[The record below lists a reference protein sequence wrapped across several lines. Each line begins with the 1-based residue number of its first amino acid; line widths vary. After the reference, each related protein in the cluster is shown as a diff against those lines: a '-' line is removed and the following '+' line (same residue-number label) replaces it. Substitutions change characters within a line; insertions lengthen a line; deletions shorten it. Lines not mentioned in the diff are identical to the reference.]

1 MRRARVD
8 ISSQPSTIAA
18 IAHVVAYNRRVL
30 RSRALD
36 KTVTR
41 LALLAVLLLAL
52 APSVSRVLASATPQV
67 LAGWSELCTTMGL
80 KTLPSEARSF
90 GDASP
95 AAPKMP
101 GAEACDSCPLAAS
114 LSLLLLVIALLPP
127 VLRRH
132 ASFFHIAPRLRIVDN
147 LRGLGS
153 RGPPIL
159 L

>member
-1 MRRARVD
+1 MFF
-8 ISSQPSTIAA
+8 A
-18 IAHVVAYNRRVL
+18 ITTHCAYNRHVL
-30 RSRALD
+30 RSRSLD
-36 KTVTR
+36 RTMTR

-95 AAPKMP
+95 VAPKMP
-101 GAEACDSCPLAAS
+101 GADACDYCPLAAS
-114 LSLLLLVIALLPP
+114 LSLLLLAIALLPP
-127 VLRRH
+127 VLQRH
-132 ASFFHIAPRLRIVDN
+132 ASFLHVAPRLRIDDN